1 MKTTKT
7 LAILVLA
14 LGLAA
19 EVAKADFT
27 FGTPTNLGPPVNTS
41 AGEFSP
47 HISAD
52 GLSLYFASDR
62 PGQYGVFDLW
72 LTTRPTQD
80 NKWEEPV
87 NLGPTVNSSAFEAAP
102 CISADG
108 LSLFFCDG
116 AFGVSVPH
124 RPGGYGNGDIWVS
137 TRATKEEQWDSP
149 KNLGPIVNGSARDL
163 YPFIS
168 ADGLSLFF
176 SSDRPGGYGE
186 ADIWITTRAT
196 MNSSW
201 DTPRNLGP
209 IVNSSVNETAPC
221 ISSNGLWLL
230 FTSNRPPGA
239 GHDGN
244 LWVTTRRTI
253 SDPWQAPIYTG
264 PQINSLETDSGPR
277 LSPDGSTLYFFS
289 DRAGGL
295 GYWEIWQAPILLVV
309 DFNGDGIVDST
320 DMCIMVDHWH
330 TDDPSC
336 DIGPAP
342 LGDGIVDVQDLI
354 VLAEHFFEEVNDPT
368 LVAHWALDEIKG
380 DIASDSANDN
390 DCTVYGDPA
399 WQPEGG
405 MVDGALQFDGIDD
418 YVSTD
423 PVLSPSDGKFSV
435 LTWVKGG
442 APGQVVLSQ
451 MGGARW
457 LCADPSEG
465 NLMTE
470 LKASGRG
477 GAELL
482 SQAIITDG
490 NWHRIGLVWDGSHK
504 TLYVDDVA
512 VAEDAQANLEGS
524 DNGLYIGTGKAMETG
539 SFWSGLIDDVRI
551 YNRAV
556 IP

>member
-1 MKTTKT
+1 MKKT
-7 LAILVLA
+7 ISIVLVLV

-19 EVAKADFT
+19 EVANADFT
-27 FGTPTNLGPPVNTS
+27 FGEPTNLGPPVNS
-41 AGEFSP
+41 SDGEFSP

-52 GLSLYFASDR
+52 GLSLYFSSDR
-62 PGQYGVFDLW
+62 PSQYGAFDLW
-72 LTTRPTQD
+72 ITTRPTQD

-116 AFGVSVPH
+116 AFGVSVPN
-124 RPGGYGNGDIWVS
+124 RPGGSGNGDIWVS
-137 TRATKEEQWDSP
+137 TRANKEDQWGP
-149 KNLGPIVNGSARDL
+149 PANLGPIVNSSARDL

-186 ADIWITTRAT
+186 ADLWITTRAT

-253 SDPWQAPIYTG
+253 SDPWQTPIYTG

-295 GYWEIWQAPILLVV
+295 GYWEIWQAPIVPVV
-309 DFNGDGIVDST
+309 DFNGDGIVDSA
-320 DMCIMVDHWH
+320 DMCIMVDYWH
-330 TDDPSC
+330 TDEPSC
-336 DIGPAP
+336 DIGPTP
-342 LGDGIVDVQDLI
+342 FGDGIVDVQDLI
-354 VLAEHFFEEVNDPT
+354 VLADHLFKELNDPT
-368 LVAHWALDEIKG
+368 LVAHWALDETEG
-380 DIASDSANDN
+380 DMASESANNN
-390 DCTVYGDPA
+390 DGTVYGDPA

-405 MVDGALQFDGIDD
+405 MVDGALQLEGIDD
-418 YVSTD
+418 YVNTHF
-423 PVLSPSDGKFSV
+423 VLNPADGKFSV
-435 LTWVKGG
+435 FAWIKGST
-442 APGQVVLSQ
+442 PGQAVLSQ
-451 MGGARW
+451 AGGANW
-457 LCADPSEG
+457 LCTDSLEG

-470 LKASGRG
+470 LKELGRD
-477 GAELL
+477 AAILT
-482 SQAIITDG
+482 SQTVITDG
-490 NWHRIGLVWDGSHK
+490 NWHRIGLVWDGSHR

-512 VAEDAQANLEGS
+512 VAEDEQTNLEAS
-524 DNGLYIGTGKAMETG
+524 ENCLYIGAGTSMEPG

-551 YNRAV
+551 YNRAMT
-556 IP
+556 P